1 MHISQLKNSNFLTKE
16 DVGRGALLTIKEVT
30 QENVAKTGA
39 PEELKYCLHFVEAE
53 KPMVLNSTN
62 GQLIAKITGS
72 EDSDNWGGKKVVL
85 YNDPNVSFGG
95 KVVGGIRVRAPKEQS
110 ATPPASPM
118 PVSTEP
124 TFRTKPGSQ
133 PVSSLPSAPQEDDV
147 PF

>member
-1 MHISQLKNSNFLTKE
+1 MHISQLKSSNFLTKE

-39 PEELKYCLHFVEAE
+39 PEELKYCLHFVEAD

-72 EDSDNWGGKKVVL
+72 EDSDGWAGKKVVL
-85 YNDPNVSFGG
+85 YNDPNVSFAG
-95 KVVGGIRVRAPKEQS
+95 KVVGGIRIRAPKQQTQPS
-110 ATPPASPM
+110 QAAPTSP
-118 PVSTEP
+118 EP

-133 PVSSLPSAPQEDDV
+133 PEASLPPASDDDSDEV